1 MTYSL
6 KTSFYEIYNE
16 QIIDLLGDVTQTT
29 SQNNL
34 KILEDQKSGVV
45 HIQGITQREV
55 TCYEDIVTLIE
66 KGTKNRHVGATKM
79 NSESS
84 RSHSVLS
91 TVIECSITSAASG
104 AVSKR
109 TSAFNIIDLAGSERT
124 KDTHA

>member
-1 MTYSL
+1 MTYRL

-16 QIIDLLGDVTQTT
+16 QIIDLLGDVTQT
-29 SQNNL
+29 SQSNL
-34 KILEDQKSGVV
+34 KILEDQKSGIV
-45 HIQGITQREV
+45 HIQGITLREV
-55 TCYEDIVTLIE
+55 NKYEDIVSLIE

-91 TVIECSITSAASG
+91 TVIECCIKSAVSG

-109 TSAFNIIDLAGSERT
+109 TSSFNIIDLAGSERT